1 MSPTPKARIGL
12 LSWFFAWLLFCPAAL
27 ALQDVTL
34 GWTPSTD
41 SSAVGSAVYYGTN
54 SGTYSTRLD
63 AGTNA
68 TLIITGLQEGV
79 TYFFAVTAYDSSG
92 QESVPSNEVSYQVP
106 LTNSPPTVALT
117 SPTAGSS
124 YGAPASIDLAAT
136 VVSNGYTI
144 SEVQFYSGATLLG
157 QSTSAPYGFSWNDVA
172 AGSYSLTAVAVYDA
186 GSTAS
191 SALVAITVTNPPPT
205 VALTSPTAGSS
216 YGAPASINLAATVVS
231 NGHTISEVQFYS
243 GATLLGQ
250 STSAPYSFNWNNVAA
265 GGYSLMAVAVYD
277 AGSTAFSAQVAVTVT
292 SLPPPWDNADVGTV
306 GVAGSASESAGTFTV
321 SGAGNISGSAD
332 DFQFVYQTLSGDGQ
346 IQARL
351 NSVPN
356 TGPNGCVAVM
366 IRETLTSGSRYGLMG
381 ISPDGVFRFQ
391 YRNSTG
397 NKTTS
402 TTADTGAPSAVWV
415 RLVRSNNL
423 LSGYE
428 STDGTTWTFVDSQNV
443 RMASEV
449 YVGLVVASGDPGV
462 LNTSSFSNVD
472 VLP

>member
-1 MSPTPKARIGL
+1 MSPTPKGRIGW
-12 LSWFFAWLLFCPAAL
+12 LSWFLAWLLSCPAAL
-27 ALQDVTL
+27 ALQSVTL
-34 GWTPSTD
+34 GWSPSTD
-41 SSAVGSAVYYGTN
+41 PSAVGSAVYYGTN
-54 SGTYSTRLD
+54 SGNYPTRLD

-68 TLIITGLQEGV
+68 TITVTGLQEGV
-79 TYFFAVTAYDSSG
+79 TYFFVATAYDSSG

-117 SPTAGSS
+117 SPTAG
-124 YGAPASIDLAAT
+124 A
-136 VVSNGYTI
+136 
-144 SEVQFYSGATLLG
+144 
-157 QSTSAPYGFSWNDVA
+157 
-172 AGSYSLTAVAVYDA
+172 
-186 GSTAS
+186 
-191 SALVAITVTNPPPT
+191 
-205 VALTSPTAGSS
+205 S
-216 YGAPASINLAATVVS
+216 YGAPASINLAATVVP
-231 NGHTISEVQFYS
+231 NGHTISQVQFYS

-250 STSAPYSFNWNNVAA
+250 SASAPVAI
-265 GGYSLMAVAVYD
+265 
-277 AGSTAFSAQVAVTVT
+277 TVT
-292 SLPPPWDNADVGTV
+292 SLPPPRDNSDVGTLS
-306 GVAGSASESAGTFTV
+306 VAGTASESAGTFTV
-321 SGAGNISGSAD
+321 SGAGNVSGSAD

-351 NSVPN
+351 NSVQN

-391 YRNSTG
+391 YRNSAG

-402 TTADTGAPSAVWV
+402 TISNLGAPPAAWV

-443 RMASEV
+443 KMASEV
-449 YVGLVVASGDPGV
+449 YVGLAVASGDPGV
-462 LNTSSFSNVD
+462 LNNSTFSNVD